1 MTDAINRYCRLV
13 EEGAEVGDPRL
24 LELLEQMTGPR
35 STACKLG
42 SRRRRSRYQGSQSPQ
57 DRPRPPPIRRPGPVA
72 MTRTSDDPFTRLM
85 EREGLTFPEAVERL
99 AAEAGL
105 IPHSATIMPF
115 PTPHR
120 NKRGVTKVTKPP
132 KGTNRPKGRFP
143 RANRK
148 QASRYSPSAVQT
160 GIENTN
166 SQAMEPLGLHI
177 AAKCLVRYQCT
188 CTE

>member
-1 MTDAINRYCRLV
+1 VTD
-13 EEGAEVGDPRL
+13 
-24 LELLEQMTGPR
+24 EL
-35 STACKLG
+35 
-42 SRRRRSRYQGSQSPQ
+42 
-57 DRPRPPPIRRPGPVA
+57 
-72 MTRTSDDPFTRLM
+72 DPFTRLM
-85 EREGLTFPEAVERL
+85 EREGITFPEAVERL

-120 NKRGVTKVTKPP
+120 NKRGRNKSHETTQQARTAP
-132 KGTNRPKGRFP
+132 KAVSPEP
-143 RANRK
+143 IAK

-160 GIENTN
+160 GVENTN
-166 SQAMEPLGLHI
+166 SQAMEPLSLHI